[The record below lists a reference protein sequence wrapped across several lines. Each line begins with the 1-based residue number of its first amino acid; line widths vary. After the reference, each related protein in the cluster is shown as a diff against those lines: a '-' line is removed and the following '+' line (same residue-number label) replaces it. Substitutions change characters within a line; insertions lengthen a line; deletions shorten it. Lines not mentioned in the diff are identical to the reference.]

1 MRDLITIREFGVD
14 LHIYYTF
21 YLQFQERNAQKT
33 EYCTIVVTCTCISV
47 DVEVL
52 RNNIIT
58 NGAVFEEETDFHF
71 IYIYTYRT
79 NSVFIISFYINR
91 GLQPEQEVLL
101 THGDSIDRVASNF
114 KVIAK
119 SGDIIAGMCVVVNF
133 LSLVIICFSFVFW
146 YVMYGNEVETKGK

>member
-1 MRDLITIREFGVD
+1 M
-14 LHIYYTF
+14 
-21 YLQFQERNAQKT
+21 
-33 EYCTIVVTCTCISV
+33 
-47 DVEVL
+47 
-52 RNNIIT
+52 
-58 NGAVFEEETDFHF
+58 
-71 IYIYTYRT
+71 YRA

-119 SGDIIAGMCVVVNF
+119 SGDIIAGTCVVVNF

-146 YVMYGNEVETKGK
+146 YGNVW